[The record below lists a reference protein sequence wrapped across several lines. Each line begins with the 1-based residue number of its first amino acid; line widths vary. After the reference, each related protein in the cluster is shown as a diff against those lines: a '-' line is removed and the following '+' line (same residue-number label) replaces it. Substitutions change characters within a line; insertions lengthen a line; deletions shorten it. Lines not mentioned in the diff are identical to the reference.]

1 MTRRPPYRHR
11 PFFSLLRPLSRLVL
25 LLWAA
30 WAGGFALYLIDV
42 ETAAP
47 PNPMPRADGIVA
59 LTGGDGRVS
68 AALTLLAQHDAPRLL
83 ISGVGRGTYLGD
95 FTSDDVSATTRYAS
109 DITLGH
115 MAGTTHGNA
124 LEAADWVHN
133 YHLRTLIIVT
143 ADYHMPRAML
153 EMRRRLPGITLIPAP
168 VRPPAM
174 DDLFSRSTIRL
185 LTGEYMKYLV
195 VCVGLRPVAV
205 TFVKMD

>member
-1 MTRRPPYRHR
+1 MAR
-11 PFFSLLRPLSRLVL
+11 RPLSRRRPLAGLLRRTAWLVSL
-25 LLWAA
+25 LCAVWL
-30 WAGGFALYLIDV
+30 GGFALYLIDV
-42 ETAAP
+42 EIAAP
-47 PNPMPRADGIVA
+47 PNPMPQADGIVA
-59 LTGGDGRVS
+59 LTGGNDRVS
-68 AALTLLAQHDAPRLL
+68 AALALLAQHDAPRLL
-83 ISGVGRGTYLGD
+83 ISGAGRGTYLGD

-124 LEAADWVHN
+124 LEAADWVHF

-153 EMRRRLPGITLIPAP
+153 EMHRHLPGIALIPAP

-185 LTGEYMKYLV
+185 LTYEYTKYLV
-195 VCVGLRPVAV
+195 VRFGLRPVAV
-205 TFVKMD
+205 TFIKMD

>member
-1 MTRRPPYRHR
+1 MTRRPRSHR
-11 PFFSLLRPLSRLVL
+11 RPAFSVLRQLVRLLVL
-25 LLWAA
+25 LCAA
-30 WAGGFALYLIDV
+30 WAGGFVLYLIDV

-59 LTGGDGRVS
+59 LTGGDDRVS

-83 ISGVGRGTYLGD
+83 ISGVGRGTNLGD
-95 FTSDDVSATTRYAS
+95 FTADDVSATTRYAG

-115 MAGTTHGNA
+115 MAGTTYGNA
-124 LEAADWVHN
+124 LEAADWVHS

-153 EMRRRLPGITLIPAP
+153 EMRWHLPGITLIPAP

-174 DDLFSRSTIRL
+174 NDLFSRSTIRL

-195 VCVGLRPVAV
+195 VRAGLLPVAV
-205 TFVKMD
+205 TFIKMD